1 MKLHHSNQRYPKTLQ
16 HCCHSCQASDSLVCV
31 GSLALFVTGSWR
43 FHWQVRKRSRSILT
57 DVRRRCILKMGLPD
71 VGWQSAD
78 ISFYCPLN
86 VSEWLRIGKGCKSDT
101 KSNLND
107 DVHDIQAFSF
117 LFSDFLPPVASGK
130 ICEKEIR
137 PVKRERI
144 TRGGG
149 SESSMGI
156 SLLGIQPP
164 AFQQRT
170 GCLSRHDSSVVPS
183 IRFVRPVPKYL
194 PGIWFTLNSNWMQ
207 NKIKTTPLNW
217 AWPGIIRADQSHY
230 SSKVKSSPARSVRS
244 HRRDCHSRK
253 ALRLEADNHL
263 GRLSG

>member
-1 MKLHHSNQRYPKTLQ
+1 MMYMTYRHFPFCFQIFHLRLHQGKYARRKYSQWKVSVSH
-16 HCCHSCQASDSLVCV
+16 
-31 GSLALFVTGSWR
+31 GEG
-43 FHWQVRKRSRSILT
+43 VREQYGNLT
-57 DVRRRCILKMGLPD
+57 AGNT
-71 VGWQSAD
+71 A
-78 ISFYCPLN
+78 
-86 VSEWLRIGKGCKSDT
+86 
-101 KSNLND
+101 
-107 DVHDIQAFSF
+107 
-117 LFSDFLPPVASGK
+117 
-130 ICEKEIR
+130 
-137 PVKRERI
+137 
-144 TRGGG
+144 
-149 SESSMGI
+149 
-156 SLLGIQPP
+156 P

-194 PGIWFTLNSNWMQ
+194 LGIWFTLNSNWMQ